1 MYVSNLALPSTR
13 LVIILLK
20 RLRWRM
26 TISNKELQ
34 RETFYGLNL
43 STSFQIHP
51 HVHLPVRG
59 HQAKNPGAILSQRN
73 NWRLREMGPSI
84 RLAAEGRQTALHFPL
99 RQNRPRILGL
109 VGGVRAALPPLLL
122 LMVSMIVANSKE
134 KWRRASWR
142 RGFGITTEK
151 DFAPY
156 MVLQNNASKISVI
169 PAPAFLQ

>member
-73 NWRLREMGPSI
+73 NWRLRETGPSI
-84 RLAAEGRQTALHFPL
+84 RLAAGGGQTASYFPL
-99 RQNRPRILGL
+99 QQNCPRILGL
-109 VGGVRAALPPLLL
+109 LWHESGRRRDERHNKLGNWLLGYVCLSPKLTMALKSFPGCL
-122 LMVSMIVANSKE
+122 
-134 KWRRASWR
+134 WC
-142 RGFGITTEK
+142 
-151 DFAPY
+151 
-156 MVLQNNASKISVI
+156 
-169 PAPAFLQ
+169 